1 MSYPDAAAD
10 LARSLADLS
19 ATRAGAALAPTS
31 SPAGDEIALHAAL
44 RARGEVLNLVR
55 TIAADVAPITDV
67 QQFTAQRTNARV
79 GGRIAAAEVAGA
91 MRLGRLPL
99 VAAFAHAVAAHPQ
112 VPLRFPD
119 TDPAITTQ
127 ARTAAWVAAGHH
139 ALVAAAGYARAGG
152 AAPDGA
158 PEAARWSAATDAAAI
173 AQLLTH
179 LDADLALSLGA
190 HHLAT
195 PAARQA
201 MAAAVAA
208 GPGLAEA
215 AQGLRTHTSWR
226 GHSDYAT
233 TENPPHRVIAVDCPQ
248 TLARGQAR
256 LATLIDGAAILSPST
271 ISQILNTQQR
281 LATTAAAALAEVDP
295 TRAATARA
303 TATSLAAAAPQR
315 ATLSTALASIT
326 REDPAPALQNREIT
340 TYLRAQRAQGPP
352 SPGRELAG
360 ALDTAPAVLRAAI
373 TSARAAVMAGTWLT
387 SAPVPAEAG
396 PLGAYPWQRATS
408 AVIAPLLTRLNV
420 AASHHGA
427 GAAFPTRPTAR
438 ITPGPPAREML
449 RAALERRPT
458 PTPTRGPRPGISR

>member
-1 MSYPDAAAD
+1 MSYPGAAAD
-10 LARSLADLS
+10 LAASLADLS
-19 ATRAGAALAPTS
+19 ATRAGASLAPTA

-44 RARGEVLNLVR
+44 RARGEVLTLVR
-55 TIAADVAPITDV
+55 TIAADVAPITDMD
-67 QQFTAQRTNARV
+67 QFHFQRVST
-79 GGRIAAAEVAGA
+79 GGRIAATEVAET

-99 VAAFAHAVAAHPQ
+99 VATFARAAAAHPQ

-119 TDPAITTQ
+119 TDPATTTE

-139 ALVAAAGYARAGG
+139 ALVATTGYARAGG

-158 PEAARWSAATDAAAI
+158 PEAARWSAASDAAAI

-179 LDADLALSLGA
+179 LDTDLATSLSA

-195 PAARQA
+195 PGAREA

-215 AQGLRTHTSWR
+215 AQGLRSHTSWR

-248 TLARGQAR
+248 SLARGQAR
-256 LATLIDGAAILSPST
+256 LATLIDGAAILSPGT
-271 ISQILNTQQR
+271 IAQILNTQQR
-281 LATTAAAALAEVDP
+281 LATTAATALAEVDP
-295 TRAATARA
+295 TRAATARS

-315 ATLSTALASIT
+315 ATLSTALASLN

-340 TYLRAQRAQGPP
+340 TYLRAQHAQGPP
-352 SPGRELAG
+352 APGRELAG
-360 ALDTAPAVLRAAI
+360 ALDAAPAVLRAAI

-387 SAPVPAEAG
+387 SAPVPAQAG
-396 PLGAYPWQRATS
+396 PLGAYPWQRATT
-408 AVIAPLLTRLNV
+408 AVIAPLLTRLGV

-427 GAAFPTRPTAR
+427 GAAFPTSPTR
-438 ITPGPPAREML
+438 IAAGPPAREVL
-449 RAALERRPT
+449 RAALERRPA
-458 PTPTRGPRPGISR
+458 PTRGPRPGISR